1 MVKLSRERTA
11 TVERYNVLEKQ
22 LESLESVDSR
32 RQVQFGKM
40 Q

>member
-1 MVKLSRERTA
+1 MVKLSRGRTA
-11 TVERYNVLEKQ
+11 TVESYNVLEKQ
-22 LESLESVDSR
+22 LESLVSVGSR